1 MKLSVASILSTKL
14 IFYIT
19 EENTC
24 LISMENYDVRIF
36 GIFKR
41 FIFKIRV
48 HRLIYIWDKIEESF
62 LFLKLYLMKLSVASI
77 LSMDTKET
85 VNGCLIS

>member
-1 MKLSVASILSTKL
+1 MKLSVASILLTKL

-19 EENTC
+19 EENAY
-24 LISMENYDVRIF
+24 LISMENYDIRTF

-48 HRLIYIWDKIEESF
+48 HKLIYMGQD
-62 LFLKLYLMKLSVASI
+62 
-77 LSMDTKET
+77 
-85 VNGCLIS
+85 

>member
-19 EENTC
+19 EENAC
-24 LISMENYDVRIF
+24 LISMENYDVRTF
-36 GIFKR
+36 GIFNR

-48 HRLIYIWDKIEESF
+48 HRLIWGKIEESI
-62 LFLKLYLMKLSVASI
+62 LLSKLYLMKLSVVSI

-85 VNGCLIS
+85 VNDYLIS